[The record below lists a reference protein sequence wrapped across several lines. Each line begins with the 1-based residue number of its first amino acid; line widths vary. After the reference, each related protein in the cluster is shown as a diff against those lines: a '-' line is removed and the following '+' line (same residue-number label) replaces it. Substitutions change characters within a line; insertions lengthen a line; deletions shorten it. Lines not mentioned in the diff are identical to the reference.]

1 MPLTITVA
9 ELAAAIRLTA
19 DASTPPSEPQLSIL
33 HRQLRVAESEIDGYA
48 LSAPEGTKDEA
59 AIRYV
64 GYLYDAP
71 MTALNNAPYVNA
83 FSFSGAKAL
92 LAPWHVLGSVAVTA
106 STPEAPIPGEVTPET
121 GINPSHPVH
130 TGTHFRYAG
139 WSDDGVISQAE
150 LDAAAQFTGDVLTV
164 PNRAT
169 NGYFFFGVDE
179 DPGYPDSILLDGNPT
194 NQITNFIEQTARL
207 TREGNTVIIGI
218 STADLSAALSGRTWT
233 LGYVSP

>member
-48 LSAPEGTKDEA
+48 LSAPETTKDEA

-130 TGTHFRYAG
+130 TGTHFRYMG
-139 WSDDGVISQAE
+139 WIDSGAVDQAA
-150 LDAAAQFTGDVLTV
+150 LDAAARFTSDVLTI
-164 PNRAT
+164 PNSSH
-169 NGYFFFGVDE
+169 E
-179 DPGYPDSILLDGNPT
+179 PDSFSSGWTKSPATPIPSLLDGNPT
-194 NQITNFIEQTARL
+194 NQITGIILEATTL
-207 TREGNTVIIGI
+207 TTSPGETNTVIIGVYRVG
-218 STADLSAALSGRTWT
+218 ADPRC
-233 LGYVSP
+233 